1 MRALM
6 IEDEAALPQRYQV
19 PTART
24 QSVAAEGQRQPSEEY
39 AEAALSAYDRRTARG
54 YERLCH
60 DAGLPRFLLDF
71 RKHEVLRRRLLEPR
85 LERFRNLGCDAVRS
99 RTRERRHAG
108 YHPFSTQLGEADLLV
123 GSCSVATRSGSSSPP
138 MGRKVPS
145 SLSQKKSITAKLVFA
160 CR

>member
-1 MRALM
+1 M
-6 IEDEAALPQRYQV
+6 IEDEAALLSDIRFPLRGLN
-19 PTART
+19 PWPPKA
-24 QSVAAEGQRQPSEEY
+24 SVRPSEEY

-123 GSCSVATRSGSSSPP
+123 GSCSAATRSGSSSPP